1 MSVRLLRMA
10 APAVLLAIAG
20 APAAAHITLE
30 TAAAPAGSYYKAV
43 FRVGHGCK
51 GSPTTAIRVRIPD
64 GASGV
69 KPQPKPGW
77 QVATVKDEAPRS
89 GHGEGAHAGHG
100 GHPAAAVRE
109 VVWTG
114 KLLDEHYDEFV
125 IRLKLPDTPG
135 AALLFPV
142 VQTCAQG
149 EQRWVESAEPGK
161 PASHDRMV
169 APLLRL
175 TPKP

>member
-10 APAVLLAIAG
+10 APAVLLAG

-77 QVATVKDEAPRS
+77 QVATVKDEA
-89 GHGEGAHAGHG
+89 HGEGAHAGHG
-100 GHPAAAVRE
+100 GHAGAGVRE

-142 VQTCAQG
+142 VQTCAKG
-149 EQRWVESAEPGK
+149 EQRWVETAEPGK
-161 PASHDRMV
+161 PAVHDRMI

>member
-1 MSVRLLRMA
+1 MPVRLLRMA

-51 GSPTTAIRVRIPD
+51 GSPTTAIRVGIPA
-64 GASGV
+64 GVAGV

-77 QVATVKDEAPRS
+77 QVAIVKDEAPRN
-89 GHGEGAHAGHG
+89 EHG
-100 GHPAAAVRE
+100 GHAAAAVRE

-125 IRLKLPDTPG
+125 MRVKLPDTPG
-135 AALLFPV
+135 AILLFPV
-142 VQTCAQG
+142 VQTCEQG
-149 EQRWVESAEPGK
+149 EQRWVESAAPGK
-161 PASHDRMV
+161 PAAHDRMI
-169 APLLRL
+169 APVLRL
-175 TPKP
+175 TSKP